1 MKRKITILLIMTF
14 IILIFKNYEIVLK
27 STLDATTIWLN
38 KVFPYLFIMIIIQ
51 DLLINL
57 NFSSFFKN
65 TAIYIFIM
73 SLLSGT
79 PSGTYIISKLK
90 EQNIIT
96 KEYANT
102 CLIFTFFANPLFLYS
117 ILNSIFL
124 SKLTTIRLMLILY
137 LTNLILYF
145 IYKKD
150 LPSNGKSINTN
161 EINLSSSIKT
171 SINTTITVLGV
182 ITFYL
187 ILSNIIIT
195 EFNIIYPFN
204 IFFKGFLEM
213 TQGLASL
220 INSSIKFKEVITMI
234 FISFGGF
241 SIHTQVSCILNE
253 ANLSYKYFFKGR
265 IIQTALVVF
274 LTIIT

>member
-27 STLDATTIWLN
+27 SALDATTIWLN

-65 TAIYIFIM
+65 TAVYIFIM

-90 EQNIIT
+90 QQNIIT

-220 INSSIKFKEVITMI
+220 INSSIKFKEVIAMI

>member
-124 SKLTTIRLMLILY
+124 SKFITIRLMLILY
-137 LTNLILYF
+137 FTNLFLYF

-150 LPSNGKSINTN
+150 LPSNGKSINTK
-161 EINLSSSIKT
+161 EINLSLSIKT

-187 ILSNIIIT
+187 ILANIIIT

-213 TQGLASL
+213 TQGLTTL
-220 INSSIKFKEVITMI
+220 INANIKFKEIISMI

>member
-90 EQNIIT
+90 QQNIIS

-220 INSSIKFKEVITMI
+220 INSSIKFKEVIAMI

>member
-27 STLDATTIWLN
+27 SALDATTIWLN

-204 IFFKGFLEM
+204 IFFKGFLEI

-220 INSSIKFKEVITMI
+220 INSSIKFKEVIAMI

>member
-14 IILIFKNYEIVLK
+14 IILIFNNYDIVLK

-38 KVFPYLFIMIIIQ
+38 RVFPNLFIMIIIQ

-57 NFSSFFKN
+57 DFASFFKN
-65 TAIYIFIM
+65 TAVYIFIM

-90 EQNIIT
+90 QQNIIS

-124 SKLTTIRLMLILY
+124 SKFITIRLMLILY
-137 LTNLILYF
+137 LTNLFLYF

-150 LPSNGKSINTN
+150 LPSNGKSINAN

-213 TQGLASL
+213 TQGLAAL
-220 INSSIKFKEVITMI
+220 INANIKFKEIISMI

-253 ANLSYKYFFKGR
+253 ADLSYKYFFKGR
-265 IIQTALVVF
+265 IIQTILVVL

>member
-57 NFSSFFKN
+57 DFASFFKN

-220 INSSIKFKEVITMI
+220 INSSIKFKEVIAMI

>member
-14 IILIFKNYEIVLK
+14 IILIFTNYEIVLK

-57 NFSSFFKN
+57 NFASFFKN

-79 PSGTYIISKLK
+79 PSGTYIIAKLK
-90 EQNIIT
+90 KQNIIT

-117 ILNSIFL
+117 ILNSIFF
-124 SKLTTIRLMLILY
+124 SKAIVIRLISILY
-137 LTNLILYF
+137 VTNLLIYF
-145 IYKKD
+145 YYKKD
-150 LPSNGKSINTN
+150 LPCKGKSLNTN

-187 ILSNIIIT
+187 ILSNIIIS
-195 EFNIIYPFN
+195 EFNIAYPFN

-213 TQGLASL
+213 TQGLAAL
-220 INSSIKFKEVITMI
+220 ININMKFKEVIAMI

-253 ANLSYKYFFKGR
+253 ANLSYKSFLKGR
-265 IIQTALVVF
+265 IIQTFLVII

>member
-27 STLDATTIWLN
+27 SALDATTIWLN

-57 NFSSFFKN
+57 DFASFFKN
-65 TAIYIFIM
+65 TAVYIFIM

-90 EQNIIT
+90 QQNIIT

-220 INSSIKFKEVITMI
+220 INSSIKFKEVIAMI

>member
-38 KVFPYLFIMIIIQ
+38 NVFPYLFIMIIIQ

-220 INSSIKFKEVITMI
+220 INSSIKFKEVIAMI

-265 IIQTALVVF
+265 IIQTALVFF

>member
-27 STLDATTIWLN
+27 SALDATTIWLN

-220 INSSIKFKEVITMI
+220 INSSIKFKEVIAMI

-265 IIQTALVVF
+265 IIQTTLVVF

>member
-27 STLDATTIWLN
+27 STLHATTIWLN

-102 CLIFTFFANPLFLYS
+102 CFIFTFFANPLFLYS

-220 INSSIKFKEVITMI
+220 INSSIKFKEVIAMI

>member
-38 KVFPYLFIMIIIQ
+38 NVFPYLFIMIIIQ

-124 SKLTTIRLMLILY
+124 SKLTTIRLMLILN

-220 INSSIKFKEVITMI
+220 INSSIKFKEVIAMI

>member
-220 INSSIKFKEVITMI
+220 INSSIKFKEVIAMI

>member
-27 STLDATTIWLN
+27 STLEATSIWLN

-57 NFSSFFKN
+57 NFSSYFKS
-65 TAIYIFIM
+65 TALYIFIM

-79 PSGTYIISKLK
+79 PSGTYIVSKLK
-90 EQNIIT
+90 NQNIIT

-102 CLIFTFFANPLFLYS
+102 CLIFTYFANPLFLYT
-117 ILNSIFL
+117 ILNNIFKN
-124 SKLTTIRLMLILY
+124 KLITIKLILILY
-137 LTNLILYF
+137 LTNLLLYLF
-145 IYKKD
+145 YKKN
-150 LPSNGKSINTN
+150 LPSKGKSINTN
-161 EINLSSSIKT
+161 DINLSTSIKT
-171 SINTTITVLGV
+171 SINTTITILGV

-187 ILSNIIIT
+187 ILSNIIIS
-195 EFNIIYPFN
+195 EFRIIYPFN

-213 TQGLASL
+213 TQGLTSL
-220 INSSIKFKEVITMI
+220 ININIKFKEVIAIT
-234 FISFGGF
+234 FISFGGL
-241 SIHTQVSCILNE
+241 SIHTQVSYILNE
-253 ANLSYKYFFKGR
+253 SDLSYKHFLKGR
-265 IIQTALVVF
+265 IIQTILSII

>member
-65 TAIYIFIM
+65 TAVYIFIM

-90 EQNIIT
+90 QQNIIT

-220 INSSIKFKEVITMI
+220 INSSIKFKEVIAMI

>member
-220 INSSIKFKEVITMI
+220 INSSIKFKEVIVMI

>member
-14 IILIFKNYEIVLK
+14 IILIFNNYDIVLK

-38 KVFPYLFIMIIIQ
+38 RVFPYLFIMIIIQ

-57 NFSSFFKN
+57 DFASFFKN

-90 EQNIIT
+90 QQNIIS

-124 SKLTTIRLMLILY
+124 SKFITIRLMLILY
-137 LTNLILYF
+137 LTNLFLYF

-161 EINLSSSIKT
+161 EINLSLSIKT

-213 TQGLASL
+213 TQGLAAL
-220 INSSIKFKEVITMI
+220 INANIKFKEIISMI

-253 ANLSYKYFFKGR
+253 ADLSYKYFFKGR

>member
-38 KVFPYLFIMIIIQ
+38 RVFPYLFIMIIIQ

-57 NFSSFFKN
+57 DFASFFKN

-220 INSSIKFKEVITMI
+220 INSSIKFKEVIAMI

>member
-14 IILIFKNYEIVLK
+14 IILIFNNYDIVLK
-27 STLDATTIWLN
+27 STLDATSIWLN
-38 KVFPYLFIMIIIQ
+38 RVFPYLFIMIIIQ

-57 NFSSFFKN
+57 DFASFFKN
-65 TAIYIFIM
+65 TAVYIFIM

-90 EQNIIT
+90 QQNIIS

-124 SKLTTIRLMLILY
+124 SKFITIRLMLILY
-137 LTNLILYF
+137 LTNLFLYF

-150 LPSNGKSINTN
+150 LPSNGKSINAN

-213 TQGLASL
+213 TQGLAAL
-220 INSSIKFKEVITMI
+220 INANIKFKEIISMI

-253 ANLSYKYFFKGR
+253 ADLSYKYFFKGR
-265 IIQTALVVF
+265 IIQTILVVL

>member
-14 IILIFKNYEIVLK
+14 IILIFNNYDIVLK

-38 KVFPYLFIMIIIQ
+38 RVFPYLFIMIIIQ

-57 NFSSFFKN
+57 DFASFFKN

-220 INSSIKFKEVITMI
+220 INSSIKFKEVIAMI

>member
-57 NFSSFFKN
+57 DFASFFKN
-65 TAIYIFIM
+65 TAVYIFIM

-90 EQNIIT
+90 QQNIIT

-117 ILNSIFL
+117 ILNSLFL
-124 SKLTTIRLMLILY
+124 SKFITIRLMLILY
-137 LTNLILYF
+137 LTNLFLYF

-161 EINLSSSIKT
+161 DINLSSSIKT

-213 TQGLASL
+213 TQGLAAL
-220 INSSIKFKEVITMI
+220 INSSIKFKEVIAMI

-253 ANLSYKYFFKGR
+253 ADLSYKYFFKGR
-265 IIQTALVVF
+265 IIQTILVVL

>member
-14 IILIFKNYEIVLK
+14 IILIFNNYDIVLK

-38 KVFPYLFIMIIIQ
+38 RVFPYLFIMIIIQ

-57 NFSSFFKN
+57 DFASFFKN
-65 TAIYIFIM
+65 TAVYIFIM

-90 EQNIIT
+90 QQNIIT

-220 INSSIKFKEVITMI
+220 INSSIKFKEVIAMI

>member
-14 IILIFKNYEIVLK
+14 IILIFNNYDIVLK

-38 KVFPYLFIMIIIQ
+38 RVFPYLFIMIIIQ

-57 NFSSFFKN
+57 DFASFFKN

-90 EQNIIT
+90 EQNIIS

-124 SKLTTIRLMLILY
+124 SKFITIRLMLILY

-220 INSSIKFKEVITMI
+220 INSSIKFKEVIAMI

>member
-137 LTNLILYF
+137 LTNLYF

-220 INSSIKFKEVITMI
+220 INSSIKFKEVIAMI

>member
-27 STLDATTIWLN
+27 SILDATTIWLN

-220 INSSIKFKEVITMI
+220 INSSIKFKEVIAMI

>member
-27 STLDATTIWLN
+27 STLDATKIWLN

-220 INSSIKFKEVITMI
+220 INSSIKFKEVIAMI

>member
-14 IILIFKNYEIVLK
+14 IILIFNNYDIVLK

-57 NFSSFFKN
+57 DFASFFKN
-65 TAIYIFIM
+65 TAVYIFIM

-90 EQNIIT
+90 QQNIIS

-124 SKLTTIRLMLILY
+124 SKFITIRLMLILY
-137 LTNLILYF
+137 LTNLFLYF

-220 INSSIKFKEVITMI
+220 INSNIKFKEVIAMI

-253 ANLSYKYFFKGR
+253 ADLSYKYFFKGR
-265 IIQTALVVF
+265 IIQTILVVL
-274 LTIIT
+274 LTITT

>member
-90 EQNIIT
+90 QQNIIT

-124 SKLTTIRLMLILY
+124 SKFITIRLMLILY
-137 LTNLILYF
+137 LTNLFLYF

-220 INSSIKFKEVITMI
+220 INSSIKFKEVIAMI

>member
-150 LPSNGKSINTN
+150 LPSNGKSIKTN

-220 INSSIKFKEVITMI
+220 INSSIKFKEVIAMI

>member
-1 MKRKITILLIMTF
+1 
-14 IILIFKNYEIVLK
+14 
-27 STLDATTIWLN
+27 
-38 KVFPYLFIMIIIQ
+38 
-51 DLLINL
+51 
-57 NFSSFFKN
+57 
-65 TAIYIFIM
+65 M

-220 INSSIKFKEVITMI
+220 INSSIKFKEVIAMI

>member
-117 ILNSIFL
+117 ILNYIFL

-220 INSSIKFKEVITMI
+220 INSSIKFKEVIAMI

>member
-14 IILIFKNYEIVLK
+14 IILIFNNYDIVLK

-38 KVFPYLFIMIIIQ
+38 RVFPYLFIMIIIQ

-57 NFSSFFKN
+57 DFASFFKN

-90 EQNIIT
+90 QQNIIS

-124 SKLTTIRLMLILY
+124 SKFITIRLMLILY
-137 LTNLILYF
+137 LTNLFLYF

-161 EINLSSSIKT
+161 EINLSLSIKT

-220 INSSIKFKEVITMI
+220 INSSIKFKEVIAMI

>member
-182 ITFYL
+182 ITIYL

-220 INSSIKFKEVITMI
+220 INSSIKFKEVIAMI

>member
-14 IILIFKNYEIVLK
+14 IILIFNNYDIVLK

-38 KVFPYLFIMIIIQ
+38 RVFPYLFIMIIIQ

-57 NFSSFFKN
+57 DFASFFKN
-65 TAIYIFIM
+65 TVVYIFIM

-90 EQNIIT
+90 QQNIIS

-124 SKLTTIRLMLILY
+124 SKFITIRLMLILY
-137 LTNLILYF
+137 LTNLFLYF

-220 INSSIKFKEVITMI
+220 INSSIKFKEVIAMI

-253 ANLSYKYFFKGR
+253 ADLSYKYFFKGR
-265 IIQTALVVF
+265 IIQTILVVL

>member
-27 STLDATTIWLN
+27 SALDATTIWLN

-90 EQNIIT
+90 EQNIIS

-124 SKLTTIRLMLILY
+124 SKFITIRLMLILY
-137 LTNLILYF
+137 LTNLFLYF

-220 INSSIKFKEVITMI
+220 INSSIKFKEVIAMI

>member
-57 NFSSFFKN
+57 DFASFFKN
-65 TAIYIFIM
+65 TAVYIFIM

-90 EQNIIT
+90 QQNIIS

-220 INSSIKFKEVITMI
+220 INSSIKFKEVIAMI